1 MEREQNPAKRRSQ
14 QERSAEMSA
23 RLMGSAIDLLHQQGL
38 ARTTTSDIARHAGVS
53 RGALT
58 HHFAGREAI
67 ISASVADLLSKT
79 ARDLHRFAEEF
90 MQRGGSSDEIV
101 DYIWQMMDDRLFYV
115 TMEFLPE
122 ARHNDAFRAQLI
134 ATVREFHAGLDAIWT
149 ALAVR
154 AGADPDHTRTVMNAT
169 MCLVR
174 GMISQTILRPG
185 DPAYYEGMLRFW
197 KAQVS
202 QQFPMEPV
210 GSASQLEDAPTS
222 SPIA

>member
-1 MEREQNPAKRRSQ
+1 MTKRRSQ

-23 RLMGSAIDLLHQQGL
+23 RLMGATIDLLHQKGL
-38 ARTTTSDIARHAGVS
+38 TRTTTTDIARHAGVS

-58 HHFAGREAI
+58 HHFSGREAI

-90 MQRGGSSDEIV
+90 IARGGSSDEIV
-101 DYIWQMMDDRLFYV
+101 DYIWRMMDDRLFYV

-122 ARHNDAFRAQLI
+122 ARHNDDFRDQLI
-134 ATVREFHAGLDAIWT
+134 PTVREFHAGLDAIWT

-174 GMISQTILRPG
+174 GMITQTVLRPG
-185 DPAYYEGMLRFW
+185 DPAYYEGILQFW
-197 KAQVS
+197 KQQVR
-202 QQFPMEPV
+202 QQFPIKPV
-210 GSASQLEDAPTS
+210 AAAVPQRAAS
-222 SPIA
+222 